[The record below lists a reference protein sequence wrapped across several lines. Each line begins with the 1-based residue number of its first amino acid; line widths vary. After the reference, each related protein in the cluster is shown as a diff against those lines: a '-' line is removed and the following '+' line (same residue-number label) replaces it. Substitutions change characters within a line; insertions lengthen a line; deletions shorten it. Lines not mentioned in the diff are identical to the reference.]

1 MQQFWSVWNDCL
13 SYVQVIG
20 DTNTLDDII
29 THTTLSVKHQLD
41 GDSIYR
47 NVFLRTFILS
57 ITKQHKNWM
66 KTWLMRRTPKQE
78 SFYRCRPLTFF
89 SLLIFPDCF
98 SLVLHLASVSVTS
111 GSMRRYLDPAEVSQA
126 IQLLQVGTSIHAI
139 TRRFAVSPSTDS
151 RTWRRFQ
158 ETGWSH
164 SRRAG
169 QGCRKSLT
177 LQQDRCLLLCVQGGT
192 GWALPEP
199 YKMTSNRPLV
209 WISLTKQSET
219 DFMRVAWG
227 LNVL

>member
-1 MQQFWSVWNDCL
+1 METANIATF
-13 SYVQVIG
+13 
-20 DTNTLDDII
+20 
-29 THTTLSVKHQLD
+29 
-41 GDSIYR
+41 
-47 NVFLRTFILS
+47 FLRTLILS
-57 ITKQHKNWM
+57 ITKQHKNGM

-78 SFYRCRPLTFF
+78 SFYRWSPPTFF

-111 GSMRRYLDPAEVSQA
+111 GSMRRYLDPAEVAQA
-126 IQLLQVGTSIHAI
+126 VQLLQDGTSIHAI

-158 ETGWSH
+158 DTGSY

-192 GWALPEP
+192 G
-199 YKMTSNRPLV
+199 
-209 WISLTKQSET
+209 
-219 DFMRVAWG
+219 
-227 LNVL
+227 